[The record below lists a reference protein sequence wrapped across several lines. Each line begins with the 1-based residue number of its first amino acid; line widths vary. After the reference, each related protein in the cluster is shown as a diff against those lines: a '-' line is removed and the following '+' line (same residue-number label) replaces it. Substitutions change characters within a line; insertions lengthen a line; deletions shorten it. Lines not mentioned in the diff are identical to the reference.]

1 MRHFFRIA
9 LRVLILAAVFLA
21 SALTAMRF
29 AIHGREV
36 AIPKLVGMSTGDAD
50 RLAISDGL
58 FLDVENR
65 FYSTDIAEGRIMS
78 QLPPEGE
85 KVRRGTR
92 VRVALSLGPQ
102 KMVIPSV
109 VGQSQRAAEINIGRR
124 GLELGTVAVAN
135 LPGLPADQVVAQS
148 PPPNAEGVA
157 SPKVNLLVSAA
168 PDDASQLYV
177 TPDFTGH
184 TLDEASRAIA
194 ESPMRFGKVT
204 TAKGV
209 SRTPSG
215 TANVAQTNVTAPGAA
230 NLRPASVAPKS
241 SPVIVR
247 QNPAPGQKVAAG
259 TMMNFEVVR

>member
-36 AIPKLVGMSTGDAD
+36 AIPQLVGLGTAEAERVSIA
-50 RLAISDGL
+50 DGL
-58 FLDVENR
+58 FVDVENR
-65 FYSTDIAEGRIMS
+65 FYSADIPQGRILS
-78 QLPPEGE
+78 QLPPKGE

-102 KMVIPSV
+102 KMVIPNV
-109 VGQSQRAAEINIGRR
+109 VGQSQRAAEINVGRR
-124 GLELGTVAVAN
+124 GLGLGTVAVAS
-135 LPGLPADQVVAQS
+135 LPGFPAGQVIAQS
-148 PPPNAEGVA
+148 PPANAEGVA
-157 SPKVNLLVSAA
+157 LPKVDLLISAA
-168 PDDASQLYV
+168 ENDASQLYI

-194 ESPMRFGKVT
+194 ESPMHFGKVT
-204 TAKGV
+204 TARNGSSTRPAPGV
-209 SRTPSG
+209 VTAPPSSG
-215 TANVAQTNVTAPGAA
+215 TAVDPRQV
-230 NLRPASVAPKS
+230 RS

-247 QNPAPGQKVAAG
+247 QNPAPGQKVPAG
-259 TMMNFEVVR
+259 TAVNFDVVR

>member
-36 AIPKLVGMSTGDAD
+36 AIPRLVGMSAHDAESTA
-50 RLAISDGL
+50 LADGL
-58 FLDVENR
+58 FVDVENR
-65 FYSTDIAEGRIMS
+65 FYSTDVPQDRVLS

-124 GLELGTVAVAN
+124 GLELGTVAVAS
-135 LPGLPADQVVAQS
+135 LPGFPADQVVAQS

-157 SPKVNLLVSAA
+157 SPKINLLVSVAQ
-168 PDDASQLYV
+168 DDASQLYI

-194 ESPMRFGKVT
+194 ESPMRFGKVST
-204 TAKGV
+204 VKNGAVHSG
-209 SRTPSG
+209 SG
-215 TANVAQTNVTAPGAA
+215 TPNGSQGSNAKTNGTLAN
-230 NLRPASVAPKS
+230 PAKQ
-241 SPVIVR
+241 SPTIVR
-247 QNPAPGQKVAAG
+247 QNPASGQKVAAG
-259 TMMNFEVVR
+259 TVINFEVTR